1 MTTAP
6 TQPLHGRREL
16 AFRASGGLEV
26 TLYWSPP
33 DNRTSIEVWHSDSE
47 ELLAFDVS
55 PELALDAFYHPF
67 VHVALASADPIQV
80 LGE

>member
-1 MTTAP
+1 MTTTAA
-6 TQPLHGRREL
+6 QPLHRRREL

-26 TLYWSPP
+26 TLYWSPL
-33 DNRTSIEVWHSDSE
+33 DNRTSVEVWHSESE
-47 ELLAFDVS
+47 ELLAFDVP

-67 VHVALASADPIQV
+67 AHVALASADAIQV